1 MTPLYSAIIILAL
14 LPLGASASAS
24 GDIADVETQPTSASE
39 TSADASPDEERMVC
53 TRTRQTGSN
62 RVTRLCRTVEDA
74 HAERKAAEESMR
86 RKRAQPSR
94 DELFRL

>member
-1 MTPLYSAIIILAL
+1 MRLGVCRLGDVGAEPVATPEDRTDGKA
-14 LPLGASASAS
+14 
-24 GDIADVETQPTSASE
+24 
-39 TSADASPDEERMVC
+39 DEERMVC